1 MWGGKTMRIFRHL
14 EWFLKKE
21 RKAYITGIILLIF
34 VAILELIPPKVIGIT
49 VDLIE
54 QGELTRKV
62 LTKWILILLIIAIVL
77 YICRFFWRSLIF
89 GASLRLARHFRN
101 ELYKQ
106 YTVMS
111 PSFYQRYKTGDL
123 MAHATN
129 DIQAVQQT
137 VGVGILTLVDSLALG
152 GFVLLTMAIT
162 INWKLTLICLI
173 PMPFLAFATNFYSS
187 LIHKR
192 FAIAQEAFSTLN
204 DKVLESINGIKVLKS
219 IGQEDEDCDHFN
231 EKSEGVVQKNLSVA
245 RIDALYDPTIYFVVS
260 ISLILAIGF
269 GSAYVN
275 KGEMTIGELIS
286 FTTYLGYLIWPMLA
300 FGWLF
305 NIVERGR
312 ASYDR
317 IQSILSEVSE
327 INLNE
332 HITTSIEYGEL
343 IININEFSHPNYNS
357 FSLNNI
363 NISIENGS
371 TLGIAGRTGSG
382 KTTLIKLILRHF
394 KLESGFI
401 TINGININ
409 KFNLN
414 SFRKS
419 LSYVPQD
426 NFLFSASIFENIAF
440 AKPDASK
447 EEVERVAKIAN
458 IHDDILEFENGYNT
472 LIGERGVSLSGGQ
485 KQRISIA
492 RALLLDANLLLLD
505 DCLSAVDART
515 EEKILN
521 SLKNERRGKTTIIVS
536 HRMSAIQHADEIVVL
551 DYGKLIEKG
560 NHTSLM
566 SKNSWYKNM
575 FEKQQLEIMTESG
588 DYL

>member
-1 MWGGKTMRIFRHL
+1 MKIFKHL

-21 RKAYITGIILLIF
+21 KKAYITGIILLIF
-34 VAILELIPPKVIGIT
+34 VAILDLIPPKVIGIT

-54 QGELTRKV
+54 QGELSRNV
-62 LTKWILILLIIAIVL
+62 LSKWIVILFMIAIVL
-77 YICRFFWRSLIF
+77 YISRFFWRSLIF

-101 ELYKQ
+101 ELYKH

-111 PSFYQRYKTGDL
+111 PSFYQKYRTGDL

-162 INWKLTLICLI
+162 INWKLTLICLV
-173 PMPFLAFATNFYSS
+173 PMPFLAYATNFYSS

-204 DKVLESINGIKVLKS
+204 DKVLESINGIKVIKS
-219 IGQEDEDCDHFN
+219 IGQEEEDCIHFN

-245 RIDALYDPTIYFVVS
+245 RIDALYDPTIYLVVS
-260 ISLILAIGF
+260 ISLLLAIGF

-275 KGEMTIGELIS
+275 EGEMTIGQLIS

-317 IQSILSEVSE
+317 IQSILAEVSE
-327 INLNE
+327 VNLNE
-332 HITTSIEYGEL
+332 HETTTIEFGE
-343 IININEFSHPNYNS
+343 IDINIDNFSYSNSNS
-357 FSLNNI
+357 FCLNNI
-363 NISIENGS
+363 NLHIKSGN

-382 KTTLIKLILRHF
+382 KTTLIKLLLRQF
-394 KLESGFI
+394 KLKDGNI
-401 TINGININ
+401 LINGNDFN

-414 SFRKS
+414 SLRES

-426 NFLFSASIFENIAF
+426 NFLFSASIYENIAF

-447 EEVERVAKIAN
+447 DEIERVAKIAN
-458 IHDDILEFENGYNT
+458 IHDDILELENGYNT
-472 LIGERGVSLSGGQ
+472 IVGERGVSLSGGQ

-521 SLKNERRGKTTIIVS
+521 SLKKERSGKTTIIVS
-536 HRMSAIQHADEIVVL
+536 HRMSAIQHSDEIVVL
-551 DYGKLIEKG
+551 EDGKIIEKG
-560 NHTSLM
+560 NHSTLISN
-566 SKNSWYKNM
+566 NSWYKNM
-575 FEKQQLEIMTESG
+575 FEKQQLEVLSEGGEDKWIN
-588 DYL
+588 